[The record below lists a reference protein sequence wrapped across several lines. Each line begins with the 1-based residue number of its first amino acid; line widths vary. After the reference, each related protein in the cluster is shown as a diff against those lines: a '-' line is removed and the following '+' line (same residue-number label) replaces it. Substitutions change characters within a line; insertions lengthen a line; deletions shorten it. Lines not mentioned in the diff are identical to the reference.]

1 MATERIET
9 TSEPDEATRKDKGAK
24 VTGVVLIALG
34 LVFLAGQLL
43 DLGVGMLPLLAA
55 GFLAAGVATRQPGWF
70 VPAGILGGIG
80 LGAVLTDSGVAV
92 GPGEG
97 GVFLLSFALGWL
109 TIDPL
114 SRLFART
121 PQPWAYIP
129 AGIMALIGGAVL
141 LGERGERALEQFF
154 ALLNIAWPL
163 ALVAAGAALLW
174 RHRHA
179 E

>member
-1 MATERIET
+1 MATERMDT
-9 TSEPDEATRKDKGAK
+9 ARGDRGGK

-55 GFLAAGVATRQPGWF
+55 GFLAAGVATRQAGWF

-80 LGAVLTDSGVAV
+80 LGAWLTEAGVAA
-92 GPGEG
+92 GPAEG
-97 GVFLLSFALGWL
+97 GVFLLCFALGWL

-121 PQPWAYIP
+121 PQPWAYFP
-129 AGIMALIGGAVL
+129 AGIMGLIGGAVL
-141 LGERGERALEQFF
+141 LGERGERGLEAVFG
-154 ALLNIAWPL
+154 LLNVAWPL
-163 ALVAAGAALLW
+163 ALVVAGALLLW
-174 RHRHA
+174 RHRRSG
-179 E
+179 